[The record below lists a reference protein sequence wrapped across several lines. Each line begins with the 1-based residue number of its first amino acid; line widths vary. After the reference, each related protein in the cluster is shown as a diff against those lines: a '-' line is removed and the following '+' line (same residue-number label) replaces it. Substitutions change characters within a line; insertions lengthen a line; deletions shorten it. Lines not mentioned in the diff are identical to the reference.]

1 MVHFIELFSS
11 ISPLRTSW
19 GKGRIID
26 SIYMEPRRQRTQVE
40 VYTSPKDECECK
52 WYPFTHLTGWELD
65 RKWVDLPD
73 THSPL
78 PPRTDHG
85 SISFEH
91 SGDKRGVSAKTLGEV
106 NAISTALKW
115 ALTDLSNVNRGR
127 TLRLVL
133 WTGDTRYHHLYP
145 QVKIERIKRRGRK
158 GYLDRKSVV

>member
-1 MVHFIELFSS
+1 MVFVDLATTYVLGERQNNRFNLHGTATTTNSGRSTHFACL
-11 ISPLRTSW
+11 
-19 GKGRIID
+19 
-26 SIYMEPRRQRTQVE
+26 
-40 VYTSPKDECECK
+40 SPKDECECE
-52 WYPFTHLTGWELD
+52 WYPFTHLTRWELD
-65 RKWVDLPD
+65 GKWVDLPD

-158 GYLDRKSVV
+158 GYLPVE